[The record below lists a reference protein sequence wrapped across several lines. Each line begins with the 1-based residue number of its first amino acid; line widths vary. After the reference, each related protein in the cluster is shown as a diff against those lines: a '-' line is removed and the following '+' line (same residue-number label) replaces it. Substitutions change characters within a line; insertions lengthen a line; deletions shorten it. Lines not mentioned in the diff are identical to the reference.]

1 MKNFRKFGTMLI
13 GVCSMIS
20 CTSNPNGFII
30 EGDVEGLPDGTVV
43 QLYPVCHESSS
54 PIATDTLQDGKFLFE
69 GQVEEPLA
77 ARLIVKDGYGSTSL
91 MLSKGKQT
99 LTGQITSQKQ
109 ENNVSYD
116 FQQVDLSGSELTDR
130 YRSLMEVRN
139 KLDSIYNEKSKRY
152 EQIYAAV
159 NAARQKQNQTLI
171 DSLLQCAEYKEAVRA
186 DSLFF
191 VKVKDSYHKVIMDNK
206 DSFWGPLMLISL
218 TTYLTEADSTW
229 YKEFSQE
236 AQNSYYG
243 KMVKN
248 EIWPAEKKGLQA
260 PDFQVTASNG
270 EQTSLKELSANKKY
284 ILIDFWASWCKP
296 CRKEI
301 PNLKKLYEL
310 YAAKGFQI
318 ISISIDKKEKEWQ
331 KALDEEQLSWP
342 NFLDNGEVAS
352 LYKVKFIP
360 TMYLIDEQGT
370 IVCEN
375 LKGEELSNKLA
386 ELFK

>member
-1 MKNFRKFGTMLI
+1 M
-13 GVCSMIS
+13 
-20 CTSNPNGFII
+20 
-30 EGDVEGLPDGTVV
+30 
-43 QLYPVCHESSS
+43 
-54 PIATDTLQDGKFLFE
+54 
-69 GQVEEPLA
+69 
-77 ARLIVKDGYGSTSL
+77 
-91 MLSKGKQT
+91 
-99 LTGQITSQKQ
+99 
-109 ENNVSYD
+109 
-116 FQQVDLSGSELTDR
+116 
-130 YRSLMEVRN
+130 
-139 KLDSIYNEKSKRY
+139 
-152 EQIYAAV
+152 
-159 NAARQKQNQTLI
+159 I
-171 DSLLQCAEYKEAVRA
+171 DSLLQCTEYKEAVRA
-186 DSLFF
+186 GSLFF

>member
-1 MKNFRKFGTMLI
+1 M
-13 GVCSMIS
+13 
-20 CTSNPNGFII
+20 
-30 EGDVEGLPDGTVV
+30 
-43 QLYPVCHESSS
+43 
-54 PIATDTLQDGKFLFE
+54 
-69 GQVEEPLA
+69 
-77 ARLIVKDGYGSTSL
+77 
-91 MLSKGKQT
+91 
-99 LTGQITSQKQ
+99 
-109 ENNVSYD
+109 
-116 FQQVDLSGSELTDR
+116 
-130 YRSLMEVRN
+130 
-139 KLDSIYNEKSKRY
+139 
-152 EQIYAAV
+152 
-159 NAARQKQNQTLI
+159 
-171 DSLLQCAEYKEAVRA
+171 
-186 DSLFF
+186 
-191 VKVKDSYHKVIMDNK
+191 
-206 DSFWGPLMLISL
+206 
-218 TTYLTEADSTW
+218 
-229 YKEFSQE
+229 
-236 AQNSYYG
+236 
-243 KMVKN
+243 
-248 EIWPAEKKGLQA
+248 
-260 PDFQVTASNG
+260 TASNG

>member
-1 MKNFRKFGTMLI
+1 M
-13 GVCSMIS
+13 
-20 CTSNPNGFII
+20 
-30 EGDVEGLPDGTVV
+30 
-43 QLYPVCHESSS
+43 
-54 PIATDTLQDGKFLFE
+54 
-69 GQVEEPLA
+69 
-77 ARLIVKDGYGSTSL
+77 
-91 MLSKGKQT
+91 
-99 LTGQITSQKQ
+99 
-109 ENNVSYD
+109 
-116 FQQVDLSGSELTDR
+116 
-130 YRSLMEVRN
+130 
-139 KLDSIYNEKSKRY
+139 
-152 EQIYAAV
+152 
-159 NAARQKQNQTLI
+159 
-171 DSLLQCAEYKEAVRA
+171 
-186 DSLFF
+186 
-191 VKVKDSYHKVIMDNK
+191 
-206 DSFWGPLMLISL
+206 
-218 TTYLTEADSTW
+218 
-229 YKEFSQE
+229 
-236 AQNSYYG
+236 
-243 KMVKN
+243 
-248 EIWPAEKKGLQA
+248 
-260 PDFQVTASNG
+260 TASNG

-370 IVCEN
+370 IVCDN